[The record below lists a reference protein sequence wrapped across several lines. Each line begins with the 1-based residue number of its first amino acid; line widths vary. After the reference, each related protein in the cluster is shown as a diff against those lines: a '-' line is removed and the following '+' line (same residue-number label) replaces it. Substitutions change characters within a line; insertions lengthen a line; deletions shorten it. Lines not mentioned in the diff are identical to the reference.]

1 MSANP
6 NTLDEKKKKK
16 IREYLWTRQE
26 NLLYSSLSKDI
37 FERRTSTGSE
47 LFSFLGRGFA
57 QIFGQI
63 VSISVKTR
71 SNTNSVMSRNIKR
84 DKT

>member
-6 NTLDEKKKKK
+6 NTLDEKKKSGNIYEPARK
-16 IREYLWTRQE
+16 IS
-26 NLLYSSLSKDI
+26 LYSSLSKDI

-63 VSISVKTR
+63 VPISVKTR